1 MPASP
6 LMEARAPSV
15 RPSQRSALVWIG
27 IGVTLAFTY
36 LAVRDAHL
44 GDMWEALRESEQ
56 AWLVPAFAVMVLA
69 VFLRG
74 VRWWSLYDP
83 ASRPP
88 LREVLRALLVG
99 YFFNNVLPLRAGEAV
114 RVVSLSRRTGVSRAE
129 TAATVVVERAFD
141 VLALLLLLFAIS
153 PWLPVVTWLQ
163 AAAFLLVVLGLLL
176 LGSAFLLA
184 RWGTRGLRILLY
196 PLSWIPFLSAERFE
210 HVLRNLVQGFVGLH
224 SIRIAIEGFFW
235 TVLSWVLVAL
245 AFWLVLLGFDFGVSP
260 LAGALVVIAINLAL
274 VLPSSP
280 AAVGVFEWATVVA
293 LEAYGVADSEAL
305 SYALVVHALNFVP
318 FIVAGVLI
326 LHREALRRPRA

>member
-1 MPASP
+1 VESG
-6 LMEARAPSV
+6 APSL
-15 RPSQRSALVWIG
+15 RPTQRSALVWLG
-27 IGVTLAFTY
+27 VGVTIAFTY

-44 GDMWEALRESEQ
+44 ADVWDALRESEKV
-56 AWLVPAFAVMVLA
+56 WLVPAVAVMAVAVL
-69 VFLRG
+69 LRG

-99 YFFNNVLPLRAGEAV
+99 YFFNNVLPLRAGEAI
-114 RVVSLSRRTGVSRAE
+114 RVVSLSRRTGVSLAE
-129 TAATVVVERAFD
+129 TAATAVVERAFD
-141 VLALLLLLFAIS
+141 VLALLLLLFAIA
-153 PWLPVVTWLQ
+153 PWLPDVAWLQ
-163 AAAFLLVVLGLLL
+163 AAAFVLVALGVLLV
-176 LGSAFLLA
+176 GSALLLA
-184 RWGTRGLRILLY
+184 RWGTGVLRILLY
-196 PLSWIPFLSAERFE
+196 PLSWIPALSAERFE
-210 HVLRNLVQGFVGLH
+210 QVLRNLVQGFVGLH

-235 TVLSWVLVAL
+235 TIASWVLVAVT
-245 AFWLVLLGFDFGVSP
+245 FWLVLLGFDFGVSP
-260 LAGALVVIAINLAL
+260 LAGALVVVAINLAL

-293 LEAYGVADSEAL
+293 LDAYGVPDSEAL

>member
-1 MPASP
+1 
-6 LMEARAPSV
+6 MEAGAPSL

-27 IGVTLAFTY
+27 VGVTIAFTY

-44 GDMWEALRESEQ
+44 GDVWDALRESDKV
-56 AWLVPAFAVMVLA
+56 WLVPAFAVMVVA

-141 VLALLLLLFAIS
+141 VLALLLLLFAIA
-153 PWLPVVTWLQ
+153 PWLPDVAWLQ

-184 RWGTRGLRILLY
+184 RWGTRVLRILLY
-196 PLSWIPFLSAERFE
+196 PLSWIPYLSAERFE

-235 TVLSWVLVAL
+235 TVLSWALVAVM
-245 AFWLVLLGFDFGVSP
+245 FWIVLLGFDFGVSP

-326 LHREALRRPRA
+326 LHREALPRPRA